1 MKTVISVI
9 CVKYTKFEEPKI
21 SYILKE
27 TLVIL
32 LFAVSVR
39 MEMKNILTRII
50 NWDKKSC
57 FH

>member
-1 MKTVISVI
+1 MKTVISGI

-32 LFAVSVR
+32 LFAVSAR

-50 NWDKKSC
+50 N
-57 FH
+57 